1 MTFVS
6 SGGRS
11 ESLLFKGVD
20 WTFETIQKSYDAIE
34 RISSDELGLEIY
46 PNRIEL
52 ITAEQMLDVYTSSGM
67 PVIYKHWSFGKRF
80 VSNENAYRRG
90 MMGLAYEVVINSN
103 PCISYLMEENTAT
116 MQALVIAHAA
126 FGHNHFFKSNR
137 IFQQWTEPSG
147 ILDYLEFA
155 QSYIA
160 RCEEAHGHRAVER
173 IIDAAHALQGQ
184 AVHRHS
190 GARPLDLKS
199 EHLRDQQ
206 RRDHEARTFNDLW
219 RTLPLSRSA
228 DRIDPSNDRRR
239 RLGLPE
245 ENVLYFLEKSA
256 PKLER
261 WEREVIRIVRLIA
274 QYFYP
279 QPQVK
284 MMNEGCATWV
294 HHHVMQRLYETGQID
309 DAAFLEVMHSTTNVT
324 MQPYYDHPAASGF
337 NPYALGFAMMSD
349 ISRVCME
356 PTDEDRRW
364 FPDIAGCQEPL
375 KILKHAWAEY
385 RDESF
390 ILQFLSPT
398 VMRHFRM
405 FKLLDDAAK
414 PYLLVDAIHDEA
426 GYREI
431 RRSLSRAYDP
441 SRYSPD
447 IQIVDVDLAGDRCLH
462 VEHRTKTGLTLHK
475 KDAEFTLRALADLWG
490 YEVKLVETDDQSEA
504 LLARYAAHPSADRKV
519 N

>member
-1 MTFVS
+1 MS
-6 SGGRS
+6 ARS
-11 ESLLFKGVD
+11 DTRDLLFKGLD
-20 WTFETIQKSYDAIE
+20 WNFSTIQDSYDAID
-34 RISSDELGLEIY
+34 RIASEELGLDIY

-67 PVIYKHWSFGKRF
+67 PLIYKHWSFGKRF
-80 VSNENAYRRG
+80 VTHENAYRRG
-90 MMGLAYEVVINSN
+90 LMGLAYEVVINSN

-126 FGHNHFFKSNR
+126 FGHNHFFKTNR
-137 IFQQWTEPSG
+137 LFQQWTEPSG

-155 QSYIA
+155 QGYIA
-160 RCEEAHGHRAVER
+160 DCEEKHGHHAVER
-173 IIDAAHALQGQ
+173 IIDAAHSLQGQ

-190 GARPLDLKS
+190 GARPPDLKA
-199 EHLRDQQ
+199 ERLRDQQ

-219 RTLPLSRSA
+219 RTLPTDRSNEKA
-228 DRIDPSNDRRR
+228 DPATERRR

-245 ENVLYFLEKSA
+245 ENILYFLEKTA

-294 HHHVMQRLYETGQID
+294 HQYIMTRLHETGQID
-309 DAAFLEVMHSTTNVT
+309 DAAFLEVLHSTTNVT
-324 MQPYYDHPAASGF
+324 MQPSFDHPAASGF
-337 NPYALGFAMMSD
+337 NPYALGFAMMTD
-349 ISRVCME
+349 IARICTE
-356 PTDEDRRW
+356 PTAEDRKW
-364 FPDIAGCQEPL
+364 FPDFAGCGEPVAVL
-375 KILKHAWAEY
+375 KRAWAEY

-390 ILQFLSPT
+390 LLQFLSPA
-398 VMRHFRM
+398 VIRQFRM
-405 FKLLDDAAK
+405 FKLLDDASK
-414 PYLLVDAIHDEA
+414 PYLLVESIHDEA

-431 RRSLSRAYDP
+431 RRSLAQSYDP

-462 VEHRTKTGLTLHK
+462 VEHRTKAGQILHK
-475 KDAEFTLRALADLWG
+475 KDAEATLRALADLWG
-490 YEVKLVETDDQSEA
+490 YEVKLVEIDAQSET
-504 LLARYAAHPSADRKV
+504 LLARYGAHPSPDRRGH
-519 N
+519 